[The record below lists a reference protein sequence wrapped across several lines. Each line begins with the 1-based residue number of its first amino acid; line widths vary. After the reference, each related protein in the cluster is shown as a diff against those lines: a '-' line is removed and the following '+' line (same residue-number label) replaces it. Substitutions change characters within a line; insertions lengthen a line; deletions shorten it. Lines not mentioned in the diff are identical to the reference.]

1 MKIKDVRKDLR
12 HTQKGKLNE
21 DVIKKTLLK

>member
-12 HTQKGKLNE
+12 RTQKGKLNE